1 MNGLGFDEDDVLVHY
16 GTPRHSGRYPWGSGE
31 NPYQRLKD
39 FQNTYNRKHAEG
51 LTEKEIAD
59 YFGVSVNELRAKR
72 SISTQTEKYENII
85 RATRLHN
92 KGYGWTK
99 IAEMMGAPNES
110 TVRGW
115 VQNGLKSKA
124 SKNIETANTLKK
136 IMKQKKCYLDVSK
149 GVENE
154 LGITANQLKIA
165 TEILK
170 QQGYTVQRIDV
181 KQVTNPKQ
189 FTTQLIL
196 CPEGTTK
203 MDIINNLKKVKP
215 VEAYTPDAGD
225 HWFVPEYP
233 KAIDRKRVFVKWNED
248 GGSEMDGVIELRPG
262 VEDLSLGNSTYSQVR
277 IAVDNCD
284 AKQPHRYMK
293 GMAVYSDNIPEGYD
307 IVLNSNKHKADGDSE
322 AFKAIKNEF
331 DADLAF
337 GAKIKAQG
345 QYHYGPNNE
354 LGAIN
359 KVNEEDDW
367 QKWKKSLPSQ
377 FLSKQPKELIKKQLD
392 LTYADMLDE
401 YYSIMKIN
409 NPIVRQNR
417 LNEFAEDCDSAA
429 IELKAAALPG
439 QQSHVILPVNSLKET
454 EVFAPNYTTGQEVVL
469 VRFPHGGTFEI
480 PRLKVNN
487 KNKDAIKMI
496 GLNSSDAIGIN
507 HKVAEQLSGADF
519 DGDSVLVIPV
529 NEKVKITTN
538 PPLAGLKSF
547 NPSEAYPAVPGMK
560 VMTKQNTQREMG
572 IISNLITDM
581 TLKGAPLDDIE
592 RAVKHSMV
600 VIDAEKHKLNYKQS
614 EIDNG
619 IKDLK
624 KRYQAKDDGTYGGAS
639 TLISLAS
646 SEAHIL
652 ERTPAKTDPETGKV
666 TRSWTPNKDTGE
678 WEYMDTGATRQVAV
692 KDKDG
697 NYLKDEDGKQ
707 IYKEEPVTTKV
718 KKMAL
723 VKDAHELSSG
733 TIKEEL
739 YAEFANKCKYLG
751 NTARK
756 DAMAI
761 QTPKKNAAAEEMYA
775 AEVESINRKLNQ
787 ALQHAPREREAQ
799 RLATLA
805 MKEIFENNPQLDKKD
820 IKKAA
825 QYQITLAR
833 SKVGASKKAVEIDLT
848 PKEWEAIEA
857 NAISGSRLREILKHA
872 KSDTVLKYASP
883 KQGIA
888 LSSAQI
894 NRIKAM
900 GSSGYSNADIAE
912 AMGISAS
919 TVTKYLKKGG

>member
-1 MNGLGFDEDDVLVHY
+1 MSNDFIAHY

-39 FQNTYNRKHAEG
+39 FQSTYNRLHSEEKM
-51 LTEKEIAD
+51 TEKQIAD
-59 YFGVSVNELRAKR
+59 YFGVTVNELRAKR

-99 IAEMMGAPNES
+99 IAEIMGAKNES

-115 VQNGLKSKA
+115 VQSGLKSKA
-124 SKNIETANTLKK
+124 SKNIETANQLKK
-136 IMKQKKCYLDVSK
+136 LMTEGKCYLDVSK

-170 QQGYTVQRIDV
+170 QQGYTVQRVDV

-189 FTTQLIL
+189 FTSTLVL
-196 CPEGTTK
+196 APEGVTK
-203 MDIINNLKKVKP
+203 YDIINNIDKVHS
-215 VEAYTPDAGD
+215 VEAYTPDAGS

-233 KAIDRKRVFVKWNED
+233 KSIDRSRIYVRWNEE
-248 GGSEMDGVIELRPG
+248 GGADKDGVIELRPG
-262 VEDLSLGNSTYSQVR
+262 VKDLSLGNSMYSQVR
-277 IAVDNCD
+277 IAVDGCD
-284 AKQPHRYMK
+284 ASNPHRYMK
-293 GMAVYSDNIPEGYD
+293 GMAVYSDSIPDGYD
-307 IVLNSNKHKADGDSE
+307 VVLNSNKHREDGDGE
-322 AFKAIKNEF
+322 AFKAVKNEL

-345 QYHYGPNNE
+345 QYHYTDDDGKE
-354 LGAIN
+354 QLGAIN
-359 KVNEEDDW
+359 KVNEEGDW

-392 LTYADMLDE
+392 LTYADMLAEYDE
-401 YYSIMKIN
+401 IMKIS
-409 NPIVRQNR
+409 NPVVKQNR
-417 LNEFAEDCDSAA
+417 LNSFAEDCDSAA
-429 IELKAAALPG
+429 VELKAAALPG
-439 QQSHVILPVNSLKET
+439 QQSHSILPINSLKED
-454 EVFAPNYTTGQEVVL
+454 EVFAPNYPNGQVVVL
-469 VRFPHGGTFEI
+469 VRFPHGGIFEI

-487 KNKDAIKMI
+487 RNKEGLATI
-496 GLNSSDAIGIN
+496 GANSADAIGIH
-507 HKVAEQLSGADF
+507 HKVAEVLSGADF
-519 DGDSVLVIPV
+519 DGDSVLVIP
-529 NEKVKITTN
+529 ETDKVKIKN
-538 PPLAGLKSF
+538 MEPLAGLKNF

-581 TLKGAPLDDIE
+581 TLKGAPFEDIE

-619 IKDLK
+619 IKELK
-624 KRYQAKDDGTYGGAS
+624 RRYQMKEDGTYGGAS

-646 SEAHIL
+646 SEEHVP
-652 ERTPAKTDPETGKV
+652 ERTTARTDPETGKKV
-666 TRSWTPNKDTGE
+666 KSWSPNKETGE
-678 WEYMDTGATRQVAV
+678 WEYMDTGAVRRVAV

-697 NYLKDEDGKQ
+697 NYLKDENGNQ
-707 IYKEEPVTTKV
+707 VYKEEKVLSKV
-718 KKMAL
+718 KRMAN
-723 VKDAHELSSG
+723 VKDARELSSG
-733 TIKEEL
+733 TIAEEL
-739 YAEFANKCKYLG
+739 YADFANKCKFLG

-761 QTPKKNAAAEEMYA
+761 QTPKKNPSAEEKYK
-775 AEVESINRKLNQ
+775 AEVESLNYKLAD
-787 ALQHAPREREAQ
+787 ALKHAPREREAQ
-799 RLATLA
+799 RLATIA
-805 MKEIFENNPQLDKKD
+805 MREIFENNPQLDKKE

-833 SKVGASKKAVEIDLT
+833 AKVGAHKKSVQIEIE
-848 PKEWEAIEA
+848 PKEWEAIQA
-857 NAISGSRLREILKHA
+857 GAISGSRLREILKHA
-872 KSDTVLKYASP
+872 NEQTVLSYAAP
-883 KQGIA
+883 KQGVS
-888 LSSAQI
+888 LSTAQI

-900 GSSGYSNADIAE
+900 GSSGYTNNQIAE
-912 AMGISAS
+912 AIGISPA
-919 TVTKYLKKGG
+919 TVTKYLKGR